1 MSATGPDTDE
11 VPWIQKANEFIHGRE
26 PYILAILLFAVAST
40 AGFVLHH
47 ADKFSLYYFGDASS
61 HIIKAREFTDR
72 VMQVRFTIGTT
83 WLPLPHLLLLP
94 FAAVDGFFF
103 SGIAGMFVGI
113 PCLVGTGLLLFLII
127 KDVTGS
133 TWTAFLMAAIFGVNP
148 NVVYMAL
155 TPMDELSLMFFVTL
169 AGYALFR
176 WLQHGSFRM
185 LFLSAVAVM
194 LASLCRYEAWTLAPI
209 LSLAALRQAIPFWRR
224 SEKPTAIRIVAIS
237 SVSFAGIVF
246 WVVWHFIVFS
256 DPLRFAQ
263 GTYSALAE
271 YYRLSDQRLP
281 FNILFN
287 FGRAILDIF
296 GPVLILA
303 AAAGCG
309 QFQKSRGRMNI
320 LFLLAFFAAPLLFTI
335 SAALAGYVGIDQW
348 WWNWRY
354 ILTFGLF
361 LAVAGGIGLASLPHK
376 IFRLRIRPIVFAG
389 LVAMPFVQLCVP
401 SINVATYRDA
411 AKCISPTIRDAL
423 IFGGRLSGRY
433 TGGSIALLTEE
444 SAADRVKLGSWIPN
458 KCFHSIRFPLGYRVP
473 DSLLNADNYIVM
485 EKNKARE
492 PWTLPPNSASPP
504 DYFPPNY
511 RVVIEDSCFSFL
523 ERNGGLFQS
532 ENP

>member
-1 MSATGPDTDE
+1 MSATRPDTDE
-11 VPWIQKANEFIHGRE
+11 TPRIQRANDFLRGRE
-26 PYILAILLFAVAST
+26 PYVLAILLFAVAST
-40 AGFVLHH
+40 AGVVLHH

-72 VMQVRFTIGTT
+72 VLQVRFTIGTT
-83 WLPLPHLLLLP
+83 WLPLPHLLLFP
-94 FAAVDGFFF
+94 FAAVDNFFF

-113 PCLVGTGLLLFLII
+113 PCLVGTGVLLFLIVN
-127 KDVTGS
+127 DVTGS
-133 TWTAFLMAAIFGVNP
+133 SLTAFVMAAIFGLNP
-148 NVVYMAL
+148 NIVYMAL
-155 TPMDELSLMFFVTL
+155 TPMDEISLIFFVTL

-176 WLQHGSFRM
+176 WLKHGSLRM
-185 LFLSAVAVM
+185 LLLSAVAVM
-194 LASLCRYEAWTLAPI
+194 LASLCRYEAWTLAP
-209 LSLAALRQAIPFWRR
+209 LLLLAAFRQAVPFWRR
-224 SEKPTAIRIVAIS
+224 SEEPAAIRIVAIS
-237 SVSFAGIVF
+237 VVSFAGIFF
-246 WVVWHFIVFS
+246 WVVWHFLVFS

-287 FGRAILDIF
+287 FGRAVLDIF

-309 QFQKSRGRMNI
+309 RIRKNPDRMNI
-320 LFLLAFFAAPLLFTI
+320 LFLLIFFAAPLLFTI

-361 LAVAGGIGLASLPHK
+361 LAVAGGIGIVSLPPK
-376 IFRLRIRPIVFAG
+376 IFRLRTRPIVFAG
-389 LVAMPFVQLCVP
+389 LIAMPLVQLCVP
-401 SINVATYRDA
+401 SVNVATYMDA

-423 IFGGRLSGRY
+423 VFGGRLSGRY

-444 SAADRVKLGSWIPN
+444 SSADRVKLGSWIPN
-458 KCFHSIRFPLGYRVP
+458 KFFHSIHFPLGYRVP
-473 DSLLNADNYIVM
+473 DSLLSADNYIVM

-492 PWTLPPNSASPP
+492 PWTLPPDSPPVP

-523 ERNGGLFQS
+523 ERDPGLIQADHR
-532 ENP
+532 